1 MITPITPRR
10 CVPPWK
16 PRATAFIHAD
26 AFQGCALVVIGP
38 IEPARER
45 HLAHT
50 VTSQDLASRLRGV
63 GEVFTAD
70 SARSAAYRLAS
81 AARPGD
87 VIIFMSVRD
96 FDDVIGKTAE
106 VLERSPVA

>member
-1 MITPITPRR
+1 LMDGY
-10 CVPPWK
+10 
-16 PRATAFIHAD
+16 AD
-26 AFQGCALVVIGP
+26 AFAGCALVVIGP

-50 VTSQDLASRLRGV
+50 VTSQDLANRIRGV
-63 GEVFTAD
+63 DEVVTAD
-70 SARSAAYRLAS
+70 SARSAAYKLAS

-87 VIIFMSVRD
+87 VIVFMSVRG
-96 FDDVIGKTAE
+96 FDDAVGKTAE

>member
-1 MITPITPRR
+1 MD
-10 CVPPWK
+10 
-16 PRATAFIHAD
+16 AYAD
-26 AFQGCALVVIGP
+26 AFQGCALLVIGP

-50 VTSQDLASRLRGV
+50 VTSQDLASRIRGV
-63 GEVFTAD
+63 GEVATVD
-70 SARSAAYRLAS
+70 SARSASYRLAS

-87 VIIFMSVRD
+87 VIVFMSVRG
-96 FDDVIGKTAE
+96 FDDVVGKTAE